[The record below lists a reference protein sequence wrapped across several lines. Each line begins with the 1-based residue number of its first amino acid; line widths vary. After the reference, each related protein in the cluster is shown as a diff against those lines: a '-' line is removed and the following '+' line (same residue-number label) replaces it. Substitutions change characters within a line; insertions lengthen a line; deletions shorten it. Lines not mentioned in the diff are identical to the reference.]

1 MVVRALS
8 LHLGDPFARIIVATA
23 IEEMW
28 TVLSI
33 DEKMDQYS
41 GAAQA
46 LVIDLHR
53 CTWVARIG
61 YLTDG

>member
-41 GAAQA
+41 G
-46 LVIDLHR
+46 LRRL
-53 CTWVARIG
+53 W
-61 YLTDG
+61 